1 MTSTEIFYCTLGMCV
16 VSYLPRVLPPFVL
29 AKMKLSPLIERWL
42 KYVPTSVFGALV
54 FSDVFIKSDNTLNLS
69 LTNINLLASILVFII
84 AVKTR
89 SLAKSIAVGLLTYGI
104 LQQVMM

>member
-1 MTSTEIFYCTLGMCV
+1 MSHAEIFYCILGMCA

-29 AKMKLSPLIERWL
+29 ARTKMSPFLTRWL

-54 FSDVFIKSDNTLNLS
+54 FSEVFIDGDQLNFSLQNLS
-69 LTNINLLASILVFII
+69 LLTSIVVFWV

-89 SLAKSIAVGLLTYGI
+89 SLGKSIVTGMAVFGFLKYVI
-104 LQQVMM
+104 